1 MAGLPGSV
9 SDVSML
15 SLGLH
20 SLVDIIFMLDMAPLS
35 RTKNNPPLKTNSSH
49 DVIHDISMTDG
60 EKNVPT
66 YLTRTNNKTR
76 KE

>member
-20 SLVDIIFMLDMAPLS
+20 SLVDIIFMLDIEDKIN
-35 RTKNNPPLKTNSSH
+35 RPLKTNSSH
-49 DVIHDISMTDG
+49 DIFLDISMT
-60 EKNVPT
+60 ESENNSFSYIVK
-66 YLTRTNNKTR
+66 TNDKT
-76 KE
+76 